1 MDQNGGEVSP
11 IMLSRDFRRGESR
24 ALSLR

>member
-11 IMLSRDFRRGESR
+11 IKFSRDFRRGESR